1 MQFFLELFLSL
12 YWRFYQHAVG
22 LNATIILMQVN
33 VAGFRVVNKQ
43 ENKTREKSCCVAAL
57 WRAVKSTSSQ
67 QIIILHM
74 RQSSAQQQTNTIYS
88 TLRDRFKHLQFSR
101 MNTNLSK
108 FSEVK
113 LERFALKISDPIE
126 KTLST
131 AAELGMLVLY
141 FKNTSIQA
149 CR

>member
-1 MQFFLELFLSL
+1 
-12 YWRFYQHAVG
+12 
-22 LNATIILMQVN
+22 
-33 VAGFRVVNKQ
+33 
-43 ENKTREKSCCVAAL
+43 
-57 WRAVKSTSSQ
+57 
-67 QIIILHM
+67 M
-74 RQSSAQQQTNTIYS
+74 RQSSAQQQTTTIYS
-88 TLRDRFKHLQFSR
+88 KLRDRFKHLQFSR